1 MHRFVPSPLIT
12 PAMSSQS
19 LDTLTDKLQQAY
31 FAVLLQIVHNLE
43 KDQQVELRFYCTGR
57 ISEGDPRALNMMC
70 SLQNAGKISWKDVR
84 FLKGALR
91 EVQRLD
97 LYKTLTEFEIKRDIF
112 ILLDFYARKKQG
124 SESFCFRHVSET
136 VEKVA
141 GYLVTLMTK
150 IVQDCVDVSSAV
162 RSLVGP
168 RKGIRNVLVE
178 FENEIE
184 RELSD
189 PWSKLTFLV
198 VIAGEIAAFALANEE
213 HLQKPE
219 ILKLCSTAADELCFR
234 MMKLG
239 NWVSFQIFMT
249 L

>member
-1 MHRFVPSPLIT
+1 MHRFVRPPLMT
-12 PAMSSQS
+12 PAMSSQT
-19 LDTLTDKLQQAY
+19 LDSRTDKLRQGYA
-31 FAVLLQIVHNLE
+31 AVLLQIVRNLE
-43 KDQQVELRFYCTGR
+43 KEQQDELRFYCKEYITNRDSG
-57 ISEGDPRALNMMC
+57 ALSIVC
-70 SLQNAGKISWKDVR
+70 SLENAGKLSWKDVR
-84 FLKGALR
+84 FLKKALR
-91 EVQRLD
+91 AVQRLD
-97 LYKTLTEFEIKRDIF
+97 LCKTLTEFEIKRDII

-124 SESFCFRHVSET
+124 SESFCFRHVSER

-150 IVQDCVDVSSAV
+150 LVQDRVDVSNAV
-162 RSLVGP
+162 RSLVEP

-178 FENEIE
+178 FEEEIE

-198 VIAGEIAAFALANEE
+198 VIAGEIAAIALVNEE

-219 ILKLCSTAADELCFR
+219 ILKLFSTAADELCFR
-234 MMKLG
+234 MVKIG
-239 NWVSFQIFMT
+239 SWVSYQILMT